1 MNVMYRNKF
10 YEYIFI
16 HNAVG
21 WMLVCWRASKEDM
34 NVAFAAPF
42 VGSIRNAANE
52 GHPQHIFI
60 QKERA
65 RTELDGYHYELTTT
79 TAQAGAA
86 STLSHTGTRC
96 VSFIGCQWTLEK
108 RNHRFIL
115 TQKGERWKSL
125 CSHFTNRVDILRWN
139 LEPKIGTLSVIVINW
154 NDDETYTNAIVLS
167 DAMPRHAFC
176 YSPSSPHPLEKMRKN
191 G

>member
-1 MNVMYRNKF
+1 
-10 YEYIFI
+10 
-16 HNAVG
+16 
-21 WMLVCWRASKEDM
+21 MLKGIERGHACC
-34 NVAFAAPF
+34 FC
-42 VGSIRNAANE
+42 GSIRRQYTKCGQWRSPTAY
-52 GHPQHIFI
+52 I

-167 DAMPRHAFC
+167 DAMPWHAFC
-176 YSPSSPHPLEKMRKN
+176 YSPLSPPPLEKMRKN